1 MFLELGRAISFFLS
15 IASLYEVAVD
25 AFFGVST
32 HWPDRLAVGLLR
44 LVIAAFVCFG
54 SGLLFAHPGDKRVT
68 QTRRFDSSSGS
79 CSAAAAVFRGMVCD
93 VRQSAARRIQQ
104 HLRMMPARWRE

>member
-32 HWPDRLAVGLLR
+32 HWPDRLTVGLLR

-68 QTRRFDSSSGS
+68 QTPPVRLFFWALAVLPLLFF
-79 CSAAAAVFRGMVCD
+79 AAWYVTCGNP
-93 VRQSAARRIQQ
+93 
-104 HLRMMPARWRE
+104 LRDAYNSTCG